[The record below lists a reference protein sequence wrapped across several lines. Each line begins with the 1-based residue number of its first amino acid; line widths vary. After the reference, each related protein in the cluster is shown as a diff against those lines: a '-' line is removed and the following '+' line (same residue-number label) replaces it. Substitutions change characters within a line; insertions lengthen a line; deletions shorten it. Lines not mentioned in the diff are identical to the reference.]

1 MNYLVGFQRQCFFHI
16 ITQWWRTDKKETY
29 STAFLSSLL
38 RIFRLYPVIFMSL
51 YKYCS
56 IVSGFF
62 KQGWLEEKRA
72 RSSGQLP
79 LEVFSFGL
87 RHYEFLSRDDALK
100 LTLSSRFWKCY
111 HTTAKVLN
119 TCLYFVF
126 AKWRAGNSNIFPT
139 EVDDAGRNLSTFSHA
154 KNISKLPPV
163 YNN

>member
-1 MNYLVGFQRQCFFHI
+1 MFLSHNLHSDGGQI
-16 ITQWWRTDKKETY
+16 KKWPEISFKSETY
-29 STAFLSSLL
+29 SSAFLSSLL

-72 RSSGQLP
+72 RSSGELP

-111 HTTAKVLN
+111 HTTAKALN

-139 EVDDAGRNLSTFSHA
+139 EVDDAGTTQAEICLHSPMQ
-154 KNISKLPPV
+154 KKI
-163 YNN
+163 